1 MKFRGTILFSALFV
15 VVAAFYAAYLPQA
28 TPPGNKDA
36 VIIQTMMANLQ
47 RFHYQPKAIDDEFS
61 QKVFDYY
68 IDDMDGARLFFTA
81 EDLAAFAPHKTR
93 IDDEVNE
100 GSYAFFDLMQ
110 ERWTAALNKTQG
122 YYREILA
129 QPMDLNRG
137 GEISLRDEKSDW
149 VKSDKELR
157 QYWADYLKR
166 DVLNQVVDKLEENEQ
181 DEELTEKPTAAEIE
195 VEVRAKTLERYDKW
209 FERMHKANISIR
221 RSQYLNALTAMF
233 DPHTSYYRPKDKE
246 SFDISFSGRLEGIG
260 ATLQTF
266 ENYTK
271 VATIV
276 VGGPAWKGKDLQ
288 EDDVILAVRQGN
300 EEESLDIKDMEV
312 EDVVQFIRGD
322 KGTTVHLKVRK
333 PDGTIKEISIVRDIV
348 VIDDRFAKSLIVDGP
363 GEGEKI
369 GYINLPSFYADFE
382 HEDGHFSAKDI
393 KLELDKLK
401 DRDVDG
407 IILDL
412 RNNGGGSL
420 KDVVDMTGFFIPQGP
435 IVQVA
440 GRGGQKEVLRDTDPK
455 VYYDGP
461 LVVLVNQY
469 SASASEILAAA
480 LQDYQRAV
488 IVGSTSTFGKGTV
501 QRFIDLDRTIP
512 GLAEVKPLGTVKLTM
527 QKFYRIDGGSTQL
540 RGVVPDIVL
549 PDSRSLIETGERQQT
564 GPLAWSKIDA
574 AEYYQDVYR
583 IDFMD
588 DLRERSNN
596 RVALNPT
603 FQRIQENAKRVK
615 RQSDQNTYPLSLA
628 AYQAL
633 EKANQKEA
641 EQYKDLYDQVVI
653 PGVYNLD
660 VDLEEIQV
668 DESKDARNTDFK
680 KGVSKDVYIQ
690 EALNIIHDMRQLRK

>member
-15 VVAAFYAAYLPQA
+15 IVAAFYAAYLPQA
-28 TPPGNKDA
+28 TPPGDKDA

-47 RFHYQPKAIDDEFS
+47 RFHYQPRAIDDEFS
-61 QKVFDYY
+61 QKVYDYY

-81 EDLAAFAPHKTR
+81 EDLAAFAPHKTS
-93 IDDEVNE
+93 IDEQVNE

-110 ERWTAALNKTQG
+110 ERWTAALNKTQS

-137 GEISLRDEKSDW
+137 GEISLRDEKAGW

-166 DVLNQVVDKLEENEQ
+166 DDKLEENEQ

-195 VEVRAKTLERYDKW
+195 VDVRAKTLERYDKW

-233 DPHTSYYRPKDKE
+233 DPHTNYYRPKDKE

-271 VATIV
+271 VTTIV

-420 KDVVDMTGFFIPQGP
+420 KDVVDMTGFFIPEGP

-440 GRGGQKEVLRDTDPK
+440 GRGGQKEILRDTDPK

-488 IVGSTSTFGKGTV
+488 IVGSSSTFGKGTV

-596 RVALNPT
+596 RVAMNPT

-615 RQSDQNTYPLSLA
+615 RQSDQSTYPLSLA

-680 KGVSKDVYIQ
+680 KGVSKDVYIL

>member
-15 VVAAFYAAYLPQA
+15 IVAAFYAAYLPQA
-28 TPPGNKDA
+28 TPPGDKDA

-47 RFHYQPKAIDDEFS
+47 RFHYQPRAIDDEFS
-61 QKVFDYY
+61 QKVYDYY

-81 EDLAAFAPHKTR
+81 EDLAAFAPHKTS
-93 IDDEVNE
+93 IDEQVNE

-110 ERWTAALNKTQG
+110 ERWTAALNKTQS

-129 QPMDLNRG
+129 QPMDLNCG
-137 GEISLRDEKSDW
+137 GEISLRDEKAGW

-195 VEVRAKTLERYDKW
+195 VDVRAKTLERYDKW

-233 DPHTSYYRPKDKE
+233 DPHTNYYRPKDKE

-271 VATIV
+271 VTTIV

-420 KDVVDMTGFFIPQGP
+420 KDVVDMTGFFIPEGP

-440 GRGGQKEVLRDTDPK
+440 GRGGQKEILRDTDPK

-488 IVGSTSTFGKGTV
+488 IVGSSSTFGKGTV

-596 RVALNPT
+596 RVAMNPT

-615 RQSDQNTYPLSLA
+615 RQSDQSTYPLSLA

-680 KGVSKDVYIQ
+680 KGVSKDVYIL